1 MSNIPPAAAV
11 PGPLLSPSYKLEQ
24 GKLGSEMRIGN
35 WTIRSVKTAILNGKE
50 IDAVEKELCLPLPEM
65 TFGNNGLDLM
75 HQGVR
80 IKFDGISALRQVA
93 VGEGW
98 EERVGGGVLVS
109 MADSWSQRSA
119 SSALSDVPL
128 STKPVR
134 PHDWTFSTTYAGTVT
149 GSTFEPS
156 ETARIP
162 MQLLARQDP
171 VLDRILFYE
180 DVGLFHDELHDH
192 GESIMNVRLRVMPHS
207 LFLLSRL
214 FVRVDNVLFRIFD
227 VRMYHAFESD
237 EVVRECTGLEGD
249 YDEVKKYLE
258 KPSELAPLTDPN
270 WVYGVLQKIAAK
282 RDDNQAD
289 QAVQTQPATQ
299 RTQAP
304 WTQTTAAPRA
314 SSAAPRE
321 TSAPIASRPSL
332 SNSPSSSKKPWPGL
346 GRRVHVLRLP
356 GTDTGLA
363 SAQAGLRD
371 LNLEP

>member
-75 HQGVR
+75 HQG
-80 IKFDGISALRQVA
+80 
-93 VGEGW
+93 
-98 EERVGGGVLVS
+98 
-109 MADSWSQRSA
+109 
-119 SSALSDVPL
+119 
-128 STKPVR
+128 
-134 PHDWTFSTTYAGTVT
+134 
-149 GSTFEPS
+149 FEPS